1 MPEPSSYLDLDDLA
15 RTLRRRAL
23 PILGASVLAGLLATA
38 GLVFLG
44 KHRADAT
51 VGMAALEFDA
61 KKTLPYGDGKAAQL
75 ALSRG
80 IAPPDFKTLAP
91 RFDGAAFAEYAARLK
106 AVEPD
111 LARRIEREL
120 SIEERRRELLAP
132 VYGST
137 RNDLREL
144 GESAKAL
151 ENAVLGVR
159 IAYGSRDR
167 ERARNIVALVGDFV
181 AETTFLNAVRD
192 AVEARARE
200 HEGSRLVNENALVN
214 AHFMISQLEA
224 RGRTLEKLRVAHP
237 DLGKGAPQQVVSVA
251 EGGSRYLSPAA
262 QVVGVESTLAEYRE
276 RVTSAERQAR
286 KAAAQHDFY
295 RRVDGLLATKPR
307 GDALIAEM
315 RKLVGVVF
323 PSGADPDGAIAEG
336 RNEVLRD
343 LVQIAAL
350 RERGLRF
357 IAEPAIVERDP
368 VTYVKVGLGAFVAVL
383 VAGLALVLGAVWW
396 RSGRSGAPR

>member
-23 PILGASVLAGLLATA
+23 PILGASVLAGLLAAA

-61 KKTLPYGDGKAAQL
+61 KKALPYGDGKTPL
-75 ALSRG
+75 LVLSRG
-80 IAPPDFKTLAP
+80 IAPPDLKTLVP
-91 RFDGAAFAEYAARLK
+91 RFDAAAFAEFAARRTTDPALT
-106 AVEPD
+106 E
-111 LARRIEREL
+111 RIEREL
-120 SIEERRRELLAP
+120 AIEERRRELLVP

-137 RNDLREL
+137 RSDQREL
-144 GESAKAL
+144 GDSAKAQ
-151 ENAVLGVR
+151 ENAVLGMRVGY
-159 IAYGSRDR
+159 ASRDR
-167 ERARNIVALVGDFV
+167 ERARSVVATVGEFV
-181 AETTFLNAVRD
+181 AETAFLAAVRD
-192 AVEARARE
+192 VVAVRE
-200 HEGSRLVNENALVN
+200 RDHEGSRLVNENAFVN
-214 AHFMISQLEA
+214 ARFTISQLEA
-224 RGRTLEKLRVAHP
+224 RGRTLEKLRAAHP

-286 KAAAQHDFY
+286 KAAAQYDFY
-295 RRVDGLLATKPR
+295 RRVDGLLAAKPR
-307 GDALIAEM
+307 ADALLAEM

-323 PSGADPDGAIAEG
+323 PSGSDPDGAIAEG
-336 RNEVLRD
+336 RNEVLLD

-350 RERGLRF
+350 RERGLTF
-357 IAEPAIVERDP
+357 IAPPAIAEREPA
-368 VTYVKVGLGAFVAVL
+368 TLVKFGLAAGLATL
-383 VAGLALVLGAVWW
+383 VAGLALVLGTVWW
-396 RSGRSGAPR
+396 RSGRSGAAR

>member
-61 KKTLPYGDGKAAQL
+61 KKTLPYGDGKATQL
-75 ALSRG
+75 ALTRG

-91 RFDGAAFAEYAARLK
+91 RFDVAAFAEFAARRTFDP
-106 AVEPD
+106 A
-111 LARRIEREL
+111 LAERIEREL
-120 SIEERRRELLAP
+120 AIEERRRDLLVP

-137 RNDLREL
+137 RSDQREL
-144 GESAKAL
+144 GESAKGQ

-159 IAYGSRDR
+159 IGYASRDR
-167 ERARNIVALVGDFV
+167 ERARSVVATVGEFV
-181 AETTFLNAVRD
+181 GETTFLAAVRD
-192 AVEARARE
+192 VVAVRE
-200 HEGSRLVNENALVN
+200 RDHEGSRLVNENAFVN
-214 AHFMISQLEA
+214 ARFMISQLEA
-224 RGRTLEKLRVAHP
+224 RGRSLEKLRADHP

-286 KAAAQHDFY
+286 KAAAQHEFY
-295 RRVDGLLATKPR
+295 RRVDALLATKPHA
-307 GDALIAEM
+307 DALLAEM
-315 RKLVGVVF
+315 RKLVAVVF

-336 RNEVLRD
+336 RNEVLLD

-350 RERGLRF
+350 RERGLIF
-357 IAEPAIVERDP
+357 IAPPAIAEREPA
-368 VTYVKVGLGAFVAVL
+368 TLVKFGLAAGLATL

-396 RSGRSGAPR
+396 RSGRSGAAR